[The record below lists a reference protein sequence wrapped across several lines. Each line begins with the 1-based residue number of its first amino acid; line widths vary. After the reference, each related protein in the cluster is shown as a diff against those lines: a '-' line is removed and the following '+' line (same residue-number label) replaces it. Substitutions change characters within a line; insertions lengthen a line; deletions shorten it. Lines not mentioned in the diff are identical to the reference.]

1 VTLIIVK
8 NWSRTMFGR
17 RLARKWKSLVVV
29 VAAAVVV
36 SSNIR
41 AEIALATPVWE
52 KEENAH

>member
-8 NWSRTMFGR
+8 NWSRTLFGR

-29 VAAAVVV
+29 AAVVV
-36 SSNIR
+36 SNNIR

-52 KEENAH
+52 KEENTH